1 MNIFLRYIKILFPCC
16 ILILIF
22 VTINSFNQNNQQID
36 YSENYSLYDRN
47 IYINGVMVTNTNFVL
62 VYNSKL
68 YFSFDILKT
77 IISDFFASKQK
88 NTYFIRRKMIPVSEL
103 ILNNYGIY
111 ISNDYLKE
119 FLHIN
124 NNVYNSTGNLYI
136 DTTLPSSMLING
148 NVYYKTEE
156 IISSIVDNYPDIILK
171 NGRGAWVIDKDYGI
185 EDDWGSIYKYI
196 GSFEGV
202 N

>member
-1 MNIFLRYIKILFPCC
+1 
-16 ILILIF
+16 
-22 VTINSFNQNNQQID
+22 
-36 YSENYSLYDRN
+36 
-47 IYINGVMVTNTNFVL
+47 MVTNTNFVL